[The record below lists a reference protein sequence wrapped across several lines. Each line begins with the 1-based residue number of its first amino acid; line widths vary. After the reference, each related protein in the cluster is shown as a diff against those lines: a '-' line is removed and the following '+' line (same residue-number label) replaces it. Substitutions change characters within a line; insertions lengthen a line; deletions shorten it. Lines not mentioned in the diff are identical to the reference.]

1 MGMQEEQVDIRT
13 PEYVSLQFQP
23 AGLGSRAAAL
33 MIDQMILGIMNILI
47 VVLLVFATTGDNSLF
62 AWHMFELNSTL
73 WGIAIIAL
81 FVLNWGYFFA
91 LEYFWGGKT
100 VGKRLLGIR
109 VMQENGHSI
118 TLLSCFI
125 RNLLRIIDMLPVSY
139 FLGMIMIFLHSK
151 HKRLGDIVAGTI
163 VVHERRIKGKKKEKA
178 IEKEI
183 RHRGLRKEDLSVE
196 EWALKQL
203 GTKEWSL
210 VKTYANRFLQLPLSE
225 RNHLSKKLADI
236 LYPKLGIDMED
247 NTYEELEN
255 KLLLLYLAL
264 REEWEIEL

>member
-1 MGMQEEQVDIRT
+1 MLEEQVDIRT

-33 MIDQMILGIMNILI
+33 MIDQIILGILNILI
-47 VVLLVFATTGDNSLF
+47 VVLLVFATTGGNSPF
-62 AWHMFELNSTL
+62 AWYLFDVNSTL
-73 WGIAIIAL
+73 WGIAIIGL

-109 VMQENGHSI
+109 VMQENGHSV

-125 RNLLRIIDMLPVSY
+125 RNLLRIIDSLPAAY

-163 VVHERRIKGKKKEKA
+163 VVHERRVKGKRKEKT

-183 RHRGLRKEDLSVE
+183 RQRGLQKEDLSVE
-196 EWALKQL
+196 EWTLKQL
-203 GTKEWSL
+203 GSKEWSL
-210 VKTYANRFLQLPLSE
+210 IKTYANRFSQLPLAE

-236 LYPKLGIDMED
+236 LFPKLGIDMEGK
-247 NTYEELEN
+247 TYEELEN
-255 KLLLLYLAL
+255 TLLLLYVAL

>member
-1 MGMQEEQVDIRT
+1 MQEGQVDIRT

-33 MIDQMILGIMNILI
+33 LIDQIILGIMNMLI
-47 VVLLVFATTGDNSLF
+47 VVILVFATTGDNSLF
-62 AWHMFELNSTL
+62 AWYRFEINSTL

-163 VVHERRIKGKKKEKA
+163 VVHERRVKGKKKEKA

-183 RHRGLRKEDLSVE
+183 RQRGLRKEDLSVE
-196 EWALKQL
+196 DWTLKQI
-203 GTKEWSL
+203 GAKEWNL
-210 VKTYANRFLQLPLSE
+210 VKTYANRFSQLPLTE
-225 RNHLSKKLADI
+225 RNQLSKKLADI
-236 LYPKLGIDMED
+236 LFPKLGIDMEGM
-247 NTYEELEN
+247 TYKELEDT
-255 KLLLLYLAL
+255 LLLLYLML
-264 REEWEIEL
+264 VEEWEIEL